1 MPHTMQQLSHE
12 SSRSRSHRKTLILVA
27 EPHGYTH
34 AIARAIALRMRTAG
48 QHVDVSDAVGGTN
61 PPPDEYDAVILGA
74 DSARHRDRRVIG
86 DYIANHRSRLQS
98 IPTGLFILCNSG
110 ARTDPHRFVD
120 AFETRVG
127 LRARFAAVFSY
138 GPVARG
144 RSLIRRILLASLR
157 VIDGGVADRGAR
169 ELTAL
174 ADAMTN
180 ELVKSR

>member
-1 MPHTMQQLSHE
+1 MQQLSRE
-12 SSRSRSHRKTLILVA
+12 SNRSRSHRKTLILVA

-34 AIARAIALRMRTAG
+34 AIASAIALRMRTAG
-48 QHVDVSDAVGGTN
+48 QHVDVSDAVGGEN
-61 PPPDEYDAVILGA
+61 PPDDYDAVILGA

-86 DYIANHRSRLQS
+86 DYIASHRNRLQS

-138 GPVARG
+138 GPLARG

-157 VIDGGVADRGAR
+157 VVDGSVADRGVT